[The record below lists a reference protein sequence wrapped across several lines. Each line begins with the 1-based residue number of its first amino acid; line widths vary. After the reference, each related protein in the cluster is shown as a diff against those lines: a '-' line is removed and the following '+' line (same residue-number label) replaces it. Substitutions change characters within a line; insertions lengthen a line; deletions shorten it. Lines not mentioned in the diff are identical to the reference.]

1 MKNKILVIAPYG
13 MTLRQIVLNKVFW
26 EYLCNKYEVHIK
38 TSVEI
43 ENYNELGIN
52 KIIFPERN
60 ILISLLSRLHNIS
73 KTSKILDFLI
83 ENNLGDHLVFRLKHI
98 DKFDKKLFTSYF
110 LDKLLNIAK
119 IFGVEK
125 LKYYLA
131 VKVSQVKKD
140 NYVFV
145 LATHISE
152 NMCEL
157 EAIAANKINVPVITY
172 TLGMDNYRH
181 GRILFN
187 PDLILMWGEE
197 QQFEFLSWHRN
208 DFNSINDIK
217 YEIVGNLIYDSYLHH
232 AKNNKLDQFIKN
244 KKENNYE
251 GYLLVPTMSES
262 ILPGGYELVKKLI
275 KYLKDRKLNYLIIV
289 RSLPGSEDQKNWLQ
303 LEQEHFNELLVYEPS
318 VVSFDKRGAVN
329 VFRFEEE
336 MQEVEIFSAML
347 LESSL
352 VVNLYPSSVTL
363 DAYLFNT
370 PVIFPLFDWVNPN
383 NERIKEHSFTKVLFS
398 KFATH
403 PYHREFNPVLSYDEL
418 FNAMDDIIIEG
429 NFEKYVGKHLF
440 KQVCGNSKDMNVGK
454 RTVKAIENFIGS

>member
-26 EYLCNKYEVHIK
+26 EYLCDKYEVHVK

-43 ENYNELGIN
+43 KNYNDLGID
-52 KIIFPERN
+52 KIILPKKGIF
-60 ILISLLSRLHNIS
+60 ISLLVRLHTIS
-73 KTSKILDFLI
+73 KSSKILDFLI
-83 ENNLGDHLVFRLKHI
+83 ENNLGEHLVFRLKHI
-98 DKFDKKLFTSYF
+98 DNFAKTLYVSYF

-119 IFGVEK
+119 VFGVDK

-131 VKVSQVKKD
+131 VKASQVKKE

-152 NMCEL
+152 TMCEL
-157 EAIAANKINVPVITY
+157 EAIAAKKINVPVITY

-181 GRILFN
+181 GRILFK
-187 PDLILMWGEE
+187 PDLILMWGYE
-197 QQFEFLSWHRN
+197 QKYEFDAWHRN

-217 YEIVGNLIYDSYLHH
+217 CEVVGNLIYDSYLQH
-232 AKNNKLDQFIKN
+232 AANNKLKQYIKN
-244 KKENNYE
+244 RKENEYE

-262 ILPGGYELVKKLI
+262 ILPGGYELVKTLI

-289 RSLPGSEDQKNWLQ
+289 RTLPGSADQKLWQQ
-303 LEQEHFNELLVYEPS
+303 LEQEYINELLVYEPS

-418 FNAMDDIIIEG
+418 FKAMDDIIIEG